1 MPTLQGMANSITHQA
16 RLLAQQ
22 LLHSLRSRR
31 GGEQAASADDEGP
44 VTVIEG
50 VETAMFAP
58 LPGIE
63 VTHID
68 FGMR

>member
-1 MPTLQGMANSITHQA
+1 MAHNLTHQA
-16 RLLAQQ
+16 RHFAQQ
-22 LLHSLRSRR
+22 LLQSLRGRST
-31 GGEQAASADDEGP
+31 GDTAAADDEGP
-44 VTVIEG
+44 VTVLEG

-68 FGMR
+68 FGTQ